1 MAGAG
6 DHRGPGVVNSTP
18 MIAAD
23 TTVLAADKD
32 EPRHGTCAE
41 VLHRYRGE
49 LVVPA
54 AVVADA
60 SWMIKS
66 RLGSPELGRDG

>member
-1 MAGAG
+1 
-6 DHRGPGVVNSTP
+6 